1 MITAAEEQGLIK
13 PGKTLL
19 VGRAGSAAACKGHIC
34 MHARMQSEVTPAHP
48 SNSNCC
54 MGVDLR
60 HLSGVVGVSSV
71 SCNLAGN
78 RQLLAKQNGHVCCC
92 ASLLCC
98 AVLSGLLLLLR
109 HRPAQ
114 VEPTSGNTG
123 VGLAFVAAAK
133 GYQLV
138 LTMPDTMSIERR
150 VLLRA
155 LGAQLVLTEG
165 RKVSRLT

>member
-1 MITAAEEQGLIK
+1 
-13 PGKTLL
+13 
-19 VGRAGSAAACKGHIC
+19 VF
-34 MHARMQSEVTPAHP
+34 V
-48 SNSNCC
+48 
-54 MGVDLR
+54 
-60 HLSGVVGVSSV
+60 
-71 SCNLAGN
+71 
-78 RQLLAKQNGHVCCC
+78 
-92 ASLLCC
+92 
-98 AVLSGLLLLLR
+98 
-109 HRPAQ
+109 Q

-165 RKVSRLT
+165 RKVNPEASTADTCSEGFAGAEDGIV